1 MQNQNRVLQ
10 HFINQNEL
18 NAQPFIKPFIRDGND
33 TLRYLNDCNNY
44 IQQFE
49 TDDIPHE
56 SLMKKIVNKIPSA
69 TRRLY
74 RVWCNTID
82 DEFQYEMYD
91 MDSLMEY
98 IRASY
103 PLPNTLR
110 HVMNKIE
117 AIVQRW
123 REGPISEHLADA
135 DPLTLADFHA
145 SINNFAVSRC
155 EAGNPAYKFHVYPNN
170 DFNLL
175 ARNPTGNTNNND
187 QIRPYNNANNND
199 SIRP

>member
-117 AIVQRW
+117 AIVHRW
-123 REGPISEHLADA
+123 KEGPITVYQKFLASFELYNDYA
-135 DPLTLADFHA
+135 EI
-145 SINNFAVSRC
+145 INQGIDNVNAHIELLRDRKIKNFIKMFC
-155 EAGNPAYKFHVYPNN
+155 
-170 DFNLL
+170 
-175 ARNPTGNTNNND
+175 
-187 QIRPYNNANNND
+187 
-199 SIRP
+199 

>member
-10 HFINQNEL
+10 QFINQNEL
-18 NAQPFIKPFIRDGND
+18 NAQPFNKSFIRDGND

-49 TDDIPHE
+49 SDDIPHA
-56 SLMKKIVNKIPSA
+56 SLMKKIVNKIPFS

-82 DEFQYEMYD
+82 DEFQYEIYD
-91 MDSLMEY
+91 MDSLIEY

-103 PLPNTLR
+103 PLPNTLKP
-110 HVMNKIE
+110 VMNKIK
-117 AIVQRW
+117 AITQRW
-123 REGPISEHLADA
+123 RERPISEHLATA

-145 SINNFAVSRC
+145 SISNFVVPRC

-175 ARNPTGNTNNND
+175 ARNPTGNITNNN
-187 QIRPYNNANNND
+187 NNNHTNNNTNN
-199 SIRP
+199 RP